1 MKITI
6 EIPNDLKLI
15 PEEDLKVIKKYSKD
29 SRWIEFLN
37 WAQRVKHLAEN
48 GINQTF
54 ITRD

>member
-29 SRWIEFLN
+29 SKWIEFLN
-37 WAQRVKHLAEN
+37 WAQHVKYLAEN